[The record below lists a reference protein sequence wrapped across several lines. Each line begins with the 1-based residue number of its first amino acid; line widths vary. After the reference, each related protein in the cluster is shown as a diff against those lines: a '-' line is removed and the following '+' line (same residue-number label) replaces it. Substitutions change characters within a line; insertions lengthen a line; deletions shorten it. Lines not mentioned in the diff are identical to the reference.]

1 MPSASPLPHAAVR
14 HTGLRYLLVGASN
27 SALGFAAIWLALRG
41 LDWQPAAANAAGY
54 AVGFLWSYALNRRWT
69 FAHRGDVPAS
79 LWRFGIVCALGYAAN
94 LAMVL
99 MLSGE
104 LGPRSLLA
112 QCGGMIVY
120 TVLTYLGAR
129 HWAFPQRRTM
139 QGRTTAAMRAPGPF
153 PGPFPDPFP
162 DPLPRAGEG
171 EHHTGEEEH
180 HAPGRGSAGA
190 GPRAS
195 PLPLAGEGL
204 GERATGVRPTRTRAA
219 GLRAIANRLPLLA
232 LVAAG
237 ATLPWLA
244 PYPAMIDLPQHAGQ
258 VAALRD
264 LLAGT
269 SPWRHELR
277 INPFT
282 PYLLGYGAALALS
295 WWMPVTAALKLLL
308 SAAYLAYV
316 GAGIA
321 LRRRVGADARLDWLF
336 VPGFFG
342 FAYEWGFLTFLLAV
356 PLGLLFLLPAW
367 RHARAP
373 TLRTGAAIVLG
384 GALLFVAHGLVFLF
398 AGAVG
403 AASVLFAFARH
414 DGSRPTTPAPP
425 TPRSLL
431 FALMP
436 YAVLALLAL
445 LYAGHA
451 QRLEATLDYAW
462 PAIEWRWDWM
472 RLPLLLVSPWGAWSA
487 HLPFALATLLM
498 LAAPWAMG
506 LRPRW
511 HLPHAW
517 LPLAAVLLIW
527 LCVPHYAMR
536 TAFLFQRFGILL
548 LPCYALLFAMP
559 AGTAGP
565 TRAMRARWCAVA
577 LCAACALHLGWQAR
591 RALAFADETRDFD
604 AVLAAAAPG
613 QRALMLIFEA
623 GSKTAAHPGA
633 YQHFP
638 LWYQARRQ
646 GLVDFN
652 FAWFLPQIVRYR
664 GGHAPPLGPAE
675 MLDNAFPASFDWHRH
690 GGGRYR
696 YLFVRR
702 ATPLPAGFFA
712 TAGCRAEPV
721 RSAGP
726 WSLYATRDCPPP
738 AERPLP

>member
-1 MPSASPLPHAAVR
+1 MPSATTRPHAAVR

-41 LDWQPAAANAAGY
+41 LDWPPAAANAAGY
-54 AVGFLWSYALNRRWT
+54 AVGFLWSFALNRRWT
-69 FAHRGDVPAS
+69 FAHRGNVPAS

-94 LAMVL
+94 LATVL
-99 MLSGE
+99 TLSGV

-112 QCGGMIVY
+112 QCGGMAVY

-129 HWAFPQRRTM
+129 HWAFREARMPGQTPADR
-139 QGRTTAAMRAPGPF
+139 QAPGPLPDSL
-153 PGPFPDPFP
+153 PGP
-162 DPLPRAGEG
+162 LPQAGN
-171 EHHTGEEEH
+171 
-180 HAPGRGSAGA
+180 
-190 GPRAS
+190 
-195 PLPLAGEGL
+195 GL
-204 GERATGVRPTRTRAA
+204 GQRAA
-219 GLRAIANRLPLLA
+219 GVRRTGTARLRAIANRLPLL
-232 LVAAG
+232 LIVAAG

-258 VAALRD
+258 VAVLRE

-269 SPWRHELR
+269 SPWRQELR

-295 WWMPVTAALKLLL
+295 WWMPVAAALKLLL
-308 SAAYLAYV
+308 SLAYLACV
-316 GAGIA
+316 AAGIA
-321 LRRRVGADARLDWLF
+321 LRRRIGADARLDWLF

-367 RHARAP
+367 RHAGAP
-373 TLRTGAAIVLG
+373 TLRTAAAIVLA
-384 GALLFVAHGLVFLF
+384 GALLFCAHGLVFLF
-398 AGAVG
+398 ACAVG
-403 AASVLFAFARH
+403 AACALFGSARD
-414 DGSRPTTPAPP
+414 DGSRPAPP
-425 TPRSLL
+425 TPRIVRLALL
-431 FALMP
+431 P
-436 YAVLALLAL
+436 YALLALLAL

-472 RLPLLLVSPWGAWSA
+472 RLPLLLVSPWGAWST

-511 HLPHAW
+511 HLPLAW

-527 LCVPHYAMR
+527 LCVPHYAVR

-565 TRAMRARWCAVA
+565 TRAMRARWCAAA

-591 RALAFADETRDFD
+591 RAVAFADETRDFD

-613 QRALMLIFEA
+613 QRALMLIFDA
-623 GSKTAAHPGA
+623 GSTAAAHPGA

-664 GGHAPPLGPAE
+664 GGHAPALGPAE
-675 MLDNAFPASFDWHRH
+675 MLDNAFPASFDWQRHRA
-690 GGGRYR
+690 GRYR

-702 ATPLPAGFFA
+702 AMPLPAGFFA
-712 TAGCRAEPV
+712 TADCRVEPV
-721 RSAGP
+721 RSAGH
-726 WSLYATRDCPPP
+726 WSLYATRDCPPS